1 MSKFRLPTCSY
12 IFTMSYSPASP
23 TPFLFP
29 LNVCVILP
37 SPYHLDAYVDG
48 ELLALWA
55 LDAMLITVLV
65 TKERGGGEYIP
76 TVDID
81 MHLRLLHRCLASL
94 NPSPSWMLR

>member
-12 IFTMSYSPASP
+12 VLTTSYSPASP

-29 LNVCVILP
+29 LEVRVILP

-55 LDAMLITVLV
+55 LDAMLIAALV
-65 TKERGGGEYIP
+65 AKERGGGEYIP
-76 TVDID
+76 PVDID
-81 MHLRLLHRCLASL
+81 IHLRLLHRCLALL
-94 NPSPSWMLR
+94 NPSSSWMLR